1 MQVSEIMTREPLRV
15 RADAPLTAALAL
27 LALGDVRHLPVVDDE
42 GLAGML
48 SERDVLGFLVPNEK
62 AARERLEESLQRRV
76 FEVMSEDVVTVSPD
90 AEVRAVIDLL
100 LEHRI
105 GAVCVVEGKELVGIV
120 SYVDVLKATR
130 DDL

>member
-15 RADAPLTAALAL
+15 RADAPLIAALAL

-42 GLAGML
+42 GLTGML
-48 SERDVLGFLVPNEK
+48 SERDVLGFLVPKEK

-76 FEVMSEDVVTVSPD
+76 FEVMREDVVTVAPD

-120 SYVDVLKATR
+120 SYVDVLKAMR
-130 DDL
+130 DHL